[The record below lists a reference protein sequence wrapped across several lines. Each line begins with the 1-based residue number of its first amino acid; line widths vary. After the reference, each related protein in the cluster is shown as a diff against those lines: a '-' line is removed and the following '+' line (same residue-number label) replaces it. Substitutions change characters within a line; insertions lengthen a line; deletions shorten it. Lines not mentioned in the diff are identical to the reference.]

1 MGRERYPLP
10 TDHKL
15 LCRVPLQVKRGRRW
29 RGFPVAGE
37 ARARVRVFVHPGGLQ
52 GKEGGPAVASPGA
65 GAQAGGM
72 AASTE
77 LRFLGYVVIAREVR
91 ARSVSRN
98 AAVGGLCCVAPE
110 MSGLGKGLECRTS
123 LSLEET
129 RNPKSIKE

>member
-1 MGRERYPLP
+1 MEAMEGFPRCGRSAVHVFGCLCTPGGCRERRGVLP
-10 TDHKL
+10 RL
-15 LCRVPLQVKRGRRW
+15 G
-29 RGFPVAGE
+29 
-37 ARARVRVFVHPGGLQ
+37 Q
-52 GKEGGPAVASPGA
+52 GQA

-77 LRFLGYVVIAREVR
+77 LRFLGNVVIAREVR

-110 MSGLGKGLECRTS
+110 MSGLGKGLERRTS

-129 RNPKSIKE
+129 RNPKTIKE

>member
-1 MGRERYPLP
+1 MSGTSAGAGDGGVSPLRVKPVLVFGCLCTPGGCRER
-10 TDHKL
+10 
-15 LCRVPLQVKRGRRW
+15 R
-29 RGFPVAGE
+29 
-37 ARARVRVFVHPGGLQ
+37 
-52 GKEGGPAVASPGA
+52 GGPAVASPGA